1 VGCCVAMTHGP
12 GRESYW
18 NPCSEVPSPP
28 YVLARL
34 SPDRTA
40 DQFPIWDHIARVDGS
55 VSVAL
60 KTVDVDRVA
69 GIVWWSVETK
79 KQIA

>member
-1 VGCCVAMTHGP
+1 
-12 GRESYW
+12 
-18 NPCSEVPSPP
+18 
-28 YVLARL
+28 L